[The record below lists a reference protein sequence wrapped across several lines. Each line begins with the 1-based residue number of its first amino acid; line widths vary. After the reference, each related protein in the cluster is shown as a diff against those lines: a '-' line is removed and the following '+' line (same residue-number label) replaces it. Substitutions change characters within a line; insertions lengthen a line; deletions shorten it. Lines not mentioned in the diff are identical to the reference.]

1 MKLDLVDPDLPICL
15 TCGVQY
21 GTARDDCPV
30 CEDERQYV
38 GWEGQRWTS
47 LARLSAEGYRGVLRP
62 EGDSGVFGVGSDPK
76 ISIGQRALLVR
87 TDDGNI
93 LWDCVPLLDDDL
105 GGEIEALGGIRAIA
119 VSHPHFYGSMVDWS
133 HAFGGVPIYV
143 HTADAAWLG
152 RTDDAIVL
160 WSGDTRVIGA
170 GLTLINGGV
179 HFAGGTVLHWAGG
192 ENGRGALFSG
202 DILQVVLDRRWVSFM
217 YSYPN
222 YIPERPAVVRRA
234 VSLLEPFAFEAV
246 YGAFWGTVVRS
257 DGHAAVRR
265 SAERY
270 LRFVA
275 DQPDQPDQP
284 HRH

>member
-1 MKLDLVDPDLPICL
+1 MDLAVDLPICV

-21 GTARDDCPV
+21 AAARSDCPV

-47 LARLSAEGYRGVLRP
+47 LARLRAAGCRGRMAAEGPSV
-62 EGDSGVFGVGSDPK
+62 VGIGSEPK

-87 TDDGNI
+87 APGGNV
-93 LWDCVPLLDDDL
+93 LWDCVPYLDDAL
-105 GGEIEALGGIRAIA
+105 VAEVTALGGVGAVAI
-119 VSHPHFYGSMVDWS
+119 SHPHFYGSMVDWS
-133 HAFGGVPIYV
+133 HAFGDVPVYV
-143 HTADAAWLG
+143 HEADAQWLG
-152 RTDDAIVL
+152 RPDRVVEL
-160 WSGDTRVIGA
+160 WSGETLEISD
-170 GLTLINGGV
+170 GLTLVNGGV

-192 ENGRGALFSG
+192 EDGRGALFSG

-222 YIPERPAVVRRA
+222 YIPERPEAVRRA
-234 VSLLEPFAFEAV
+234 VGLLEPFAFETI
-246 YGAFWGTVVRS
+246 YGAFWQAVVRS
-257 DGHAAVRR
+257 DGHAAMRR

-275 DQPDQPDQP
+275 DPAAPP
-284 HRH
+284 EPG